1 MYLNAR
7 LSVSRQ
13 EQTPPAT
20 QRFGSRGVNQKEV
33 GAGGRGSVGGDG
45 TSEVMTLRVDGVEHR
60 VRVSLVSHRVHEHHI
75 RLLDQLQK
83 GLEPRP
89 QHHVKGLVVHHDL
102 VTHRHRAGLQTLRVH
117 QRLVQVQDQ
126 VQLAVAQLVLRV
138 SLHEGI
144 HLRLELRLRLG
155 RLRAEGDRQQPTQIA
170 ARRRGRRARG
180 TQRHGLWWA
189 RGGDAAWFAR
199 LLFLELLV

>member
-1 MYLNAR
+1 
-7 LSVSRQ
+7 
-13 EQTPPAT
+13 
-20 QRFGSRGVNQKEV
+20 
-33 GAGGRGSVGGDG
+33 
-45 TSEVMTLRVDGVEHR
+45 MTLRVDGVEHR

-83 GLEPRP
+83 GLEPRA

-180 TQRHGLWWA
+180 TQRHGLWA